1 MTTLRDRVRE
11 QPIPGEAEAAAR
23 SWAVVEAALAD
34 RMSGETA
41 ATRRGPFGRPALA
54 RRRPLLR
61 RPVLRRPVLRLA
73 LVVALIA
80 AGLLAVLTPAG
91 AEVGDWIGDRFA
103 ADEEPSA
110 PAFAPLPKGG
120 SVLAISRSGAYAV
133 SADGSTQRLGSLT
146 DAGWSPR
153 GKHVVGV
160 DGRRLIAVTPTGTV
174 KWTLAEPHRVSHPAW
189 STDQGFAVAY
199 LERSSLR
206 VVAGDGD
213 PVTNRGVRGG
223 AARVT
228 PVWLPHS
235 DRVLTYATKRGTIE
249 TVEVDTRRTLWRA
262 PVHARQLAWSARG
275 RRLVAL
281 SSRSLTV
288 LDASGRVRRS
298 IDLPGVAREL
308 ALHPSG
314 RRAAVVV
321 GRRVLDV
328 RLTGSRA
335 VATEQ
340 LFQGD
345 VDGIAWSQNGR
356 HLLVGWRGAGQW
368 LLLGPGTRI
377 HPLHDVSRE
386 LGNTGGFPRVAGWCC
401 AG

>member
-1 MTTLRDRVRE
+1 MTTVRARVRE

-23 SWAVVEAALAD
+23 SWPVVEAALAEHL
-34 RMSGETA
+34 SGEPGA
-41 ATRRGPFGRPALA
+41 APAPRRVPFGR
-54 RRRPLLR
+54 R
-61 RPVLRRPVLRLA
+61 RPVLRFA
-73 LVVALIA
+73 LVLALIA
-80 AGLLAVLTPAG
+80 AGLLAALTPAG
-91 AEVGDWIGDRFA
+91 ADVGDWIGDRFA
-103 ADEEPSA
+103 TDEEPSV

-133 SADGSTQRLGSLT
+133 SADGNTQHLGFFT

-160 DGRRLIAVTPTGTV
+160 DGRRLIAVTPTGMV

-189 STDQGFAVAY
+189 STDEGFAVAY

-213 PVTNRGVRGG
+213 PVTNRRVRGR
-223 AARVT
+223 AAAVR
-228 PVWLPHS
+228 PAWLPHS
-235 DRVLTYATKRGTIE
+235 DRVLTYATRDGTIA
-249 TVEVDTRRTLWRA
+249 TIDVSTGRMLWRA
-262 PVHARQLAWSARG
+262 PVSAEALAWSRDG

-288 LDASGRVRRS
+288 LDESGRIRGT
-298 IDLPGVAREL
+298 IALPGVAREL

-314 RRAAVVV
+314 RKAAVRVGRGGETRVLQVPLDGAGEHAHRAA
-321 GRRVLDV
+321 RR
-328 RLTGSRA
+328 
-335 VATEQ
+335 E

-356 HLLVGWRGAGQW
+356 RLLVGWRGAGQW
-368 LLLGPGTRI
+368 LLLGPGNRI
-377 HPLHDVSRE
+377 RPLHDVSRE
-386 LGNTGGFPRVAGWCC
+386 LGSTGGFPRVAGWCC